1 VFAAAHLDNFLF
13 LLFIAVA
20 IFFQLL
26 TRAASKTGR
35 RPGSDTKRRSIL
47 PPETP
52 RPTTGQTGDT
62 DEDRVRKF
70 LEALGQPATSKPPE
84 PVAPRPT
91 YQKPLV
97 VQRVE
102 PRSVR
107 PTILSPL
114 PPLTTRP
121 PESRSLTEQQT
132 PRQMPP
138 SRRKIATPKS
148 EIPAFQVHEGPP
160 PLAPITEDEVTAA
173 FQPATAQAISKPE
186 AKIDIPRLLKTTSG
200 LRDAIILRE
209 IFGPPRSLQPLDLVG
224 NV

>member
-1 VFAAAHLDNFLF
+1 MIAAVHLDNFLF
-13 LLFIAVA
+13 LLFVAVA

-26 TRAASKTGR
+26 TRLASKTGR
-35 RPGSDTKRRSIL
+35 RTGRDVPPGRESSTF

-62 DEDRVRKF
+62 DEDRIRKF
-70 LEALGQPATSKPPE
+70 LEALGQPATSKPPQ

-121 PESRSLTEQQT
+121 PDYRLLTKQQT
-132 PRQMPP
+132 PRQ
-138 SRRKIATPKS
+138 T
-148 EIPAFQVHEGPP
+148 P
-160 PLAPITEDEVTAA
+160 PLAPITEDEVTTA
-173 FQPATAQAISKPE
+173 FQPATAQPNSKPE
-186 AKIDIPRLLKTTSG
+186 AKIDIPKLLKTTSG
-200 LRDAIILRE
+200 LRGAIILRE

>member
-1 VFAAAHLDNFLF
+1 VLAAAHLDNFLF
-13 LLFIAVA
+13 LLFVAIA

-26 TRAASKTGR
+26 TRVASKTGR
-35 RPGSDTKRRSIL
+35 RPRSDTKRRSTL

-52 RPTTGQTGDT
+52 RPTSGRVDDT
-62 DEDRVRKF
+62 DEDRIRKF

-97 VQRVE
+97 VQQVE

-107 PTILSPL
+107 PTMLSRL

-121 PESRSLTEQQT
+121 SESRLLTEQQA
-132 PRQMPP
+132 PRQ
-138 SRRKIATPKS
+138 T
-148 EIPAFQVHEGPP
+148 P

-173 FQPATAQAISKPE
+173 FQPATAQPISKPE
-186 AKIDIPRLLKTTSG
+186 AKIDIPKLLKTTSG
-200 LRDAIILRE
+200 LRGAIILRE

>member
-26 TRAASKTGR
+26 TRLASKTGR
-35 RPGSDTKRRSIL
+35 RPGSDTKQRPTF
-47 PPETP
+47 PPQTP

-62 DEDRVRKF
+62 DQDRIRKF

-91 YQKPLV
+91 YQQPIV
-97 VQRVE
+97 VPRVE

-114 PPLTTRP
+114 PPLTARP
-121 PESRSLTEQQT
+121 PESRLLTEQQT
-132 PRQMPP
+132 SRQTPP
-138 SRRKIATPKS
+138 SRRRIVT
-148 EIPAFQVHEGPP
+148 
-160 PLAPITEDEVTAA
+160 PITEDEVTAA
-173 FQPATAQAISKPE
+173 FQPATAQPISKPE

>member
-1 VFAAAHLDNFLF
+1 MIAAVHLDNFLF
-13 LLFIAVA
+13 LLFVAVA

-26 TRAASKTGR
+26 TRLATKTRR
-35 RPGSDTKRRSIL
+35 RPGDDEKRRSTF

-52 RPTTGQTGDT
+52 RPTTGQTGDR
-62 DEDRVRKF
+62 DEDRIRKF

-121 PESRSLTEQQT
+121 PDYRSSTKQQT
-132 PRQMPP
+132 PRQ
-138 SRRKIATPKS
+138 T
-148 EIPAFQVHEGPP
+148 P

-173 FQPATAQAISKPE
+173 FQPASSQPISKPSGTTV
-186 AKIDIPRLLKTTSG
+186 DVVSMSKTTSG

>member
-1 VFAAAHLDNFLF
+1 VLAAAHLNNFLF
-13 LLFIAVA
+13 LLFVAIA

-26 TRAASKTGR
+26 TRVASKTGR
-35 RPGSDTKRRSIL
+35 RPGSDTKRRSTL

-52 RPTTGQTGDT
+52 RPTSGRTDDT
-62 DEDRVRKF
+62 DEDRIRKF

-121 PESRSLTEQQT
+121 PESRLLTEQQAL
-132 PRQMPP
+132 RQ
-138 SRRKIATPKS
+138 
-148 EIPAFQVHEGPP
+148 PP
-160 PLAPITEDEVTAA
+160 PLAPITGDEVTAA
-173 FQPATAQAISKPE
+173 FQPATAQPISKPE
-186 AKIDIPRLLKTTSG
+186 AKIDIPKLLKTTSG